1 MKILIGTLSL
11 IFAVGLAACSAVG
24 PFPRDQLAENIV
36 PILEIEERF
45 DQVKNS
51 IKVLGSLGRINGEIL
66 KKMKG
71 HSDIYYVYY
80 WASAVHLAGGDVKSY
95 LAHVKLAEKELEA
108 LEVIVKDGLSDD
120 EEPKSSLGRVLPRS
134 EL

>member
-11 IFAVGLAACSAVG
+11 FLAGGLAACSAVG

-51 IKVLGSLGRINGEIL
+51 IQILGSLGRINGAIL

-80 WASAVHLAGGDVKSY
+80 WASAVHLAGGDVESY
-95 LAHVKLAEKELEA
+95 LAHVKLAEEELEA
-108 LEVIVKDGLSDD
+108 LEKIIKARLATD
-120 EEPKSSLGRVLPRS
+120 EEPYSPVGGLPSS

>member
-1 MKILIGTLSL
+1 MKILIGAISL
-11 IFAVGLAACSAVG
+11 FLAGGLAACSAVG
-24 PFPRDQLAENIV
+24 PVPRDQLAKNIV
-36 PILEIEERF
+36 PILKIEERF

-51 IKVLGSLGRINGEIL
+51 IQILGSLGRINGEIL

-80 WASAVHLAGGDVKSY
+80 WASAVHLAGGDVESY
-95 LAHVKLAEKELEA
+95 LAHVKLAEEELKA
-108 LEVIVKDGLSDD
+108 LEEIIKAKLAAD
-120 EEPKSSLGRVLPRS
+120 EEPYSPVGGLPGS